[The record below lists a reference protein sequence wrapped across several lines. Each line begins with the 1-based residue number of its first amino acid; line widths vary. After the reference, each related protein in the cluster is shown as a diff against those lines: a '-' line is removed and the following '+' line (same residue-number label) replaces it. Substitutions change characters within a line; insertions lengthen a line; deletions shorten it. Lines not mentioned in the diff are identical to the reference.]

1 MNGYEAILR
10 IAKNGFGSAMSERLT
25 EHYKCYHDESTICS
39 TVAMQILALRSEI
52 RHLKL
57 VIKEME
63 KAAAEKQE
71 ELFVKEK

>member
-1 MNGYEAILR
+1 MSGYEAVLR
-10 IAKNGFGSAMSERLT
+10 IAKCGFGAIMSDHLK
-25 EHYKCYHDESTICS
+25 EHYKCYHDESTICN
-39 TVAMQILALRSEI
+39 TVAMQILSLQSEN

-63 KAAAEKQE
+63 KTTKKQE